1 MEYCIYCDES
11 CHLEHDGVTS
21 MALGCVW
28 CEKTHKDEL
37 YKQLREIKVHH
48 GIAPHCELKW
58 NGVSPSK
65 KEYYKDVIN
74 FFFQNDKLHYRI
86 LVVPNKSELQ
96 HDTFNQTHDEFYYKM
111 YFDLLKTIID
121 PDDIYEVYLD
131 MKDTRGQKKIE
142 KLRNVLCNSHYD
154 FDQKIITKIQQ
165 LKSSDSELVELADF
179 FTGAICYFH
188 RVSQGENLTSST
200 KSELIDLI
208 KELSGY
214 SLLRSTLYK
223 EDKMNI
229 FIWRGIR

>member
-28 CEKTHKDEL
+28 CEKTHKDDL
-37 YKQLREIKVHH
+37 YKQLREIKVRH
-48 GIAPHCELKW
+48 GLAPHCELKW

-65 KEYYKDVIN
+65 KDYYKEVIE
-74 FFFQNDKLHYRI
+74 FFFKNEKIHYRI

-96 HDTFNQTHDEFYYKM
+96 HKEFNQTHDDFYYKM

-121 PDDIYEVYLD
+121 PDDTYEVYLD
-131 MKDTRGQKKIE
+131 IKDTRGQKKIE
-142 KLRNVLCNSHYD
+142 KLRDVLCNSHYD
-154 FDQKIITKIQQ
+154 FDQKIISKIQQ

-179 FTGAICYFH
+179 FTGAICYYH
-188 RVSQGENLTSST
+188 RMEQGEILTSKT
-200 KSELIDLI
+200 KKELIEQI
-208 KELSGY
+208 KSLSGY

-223 EDKMNI
+223 EDKLNI
-229 FIWRGIR
+229 FIWKGIR